1 MNETVNKLCRKC
13 IRPCKQPESARIVRC
28 KHFEKSLSDQ
38 NFDSIVKIMDE
49 TDRELD
55 SLSERISKLT
65 ESWRSKVED
74 GKDIDKDEDD
84 EENDEG

>member
-13 IRPCKQPESARIVRC
+13 IRPCKQPEGARIVRC

-49 TDRELD
+49 TDREMD
-55 SLSERISKLT
+55 SLSERIRKLT
-65 ESWRSKVED
+65 ESWHSEVE
-74 GKDIDKDEDD
+74 GKKLRDKDEDEGED
-84 EENDEG
+84 E

>member
-13 IRPCKQPESARIVRC
+13 IRPCKQPDGARIVRC

-38 NFDSIVKIMDE
+38 GFDSIVKIMDE

-55 SLSERISKLT
+55 SLSERIRKLN
-65 ESWRSKVED
+65 ESWRSEVED
-74 GKDIDKDEDD
+74 RKDIDKDENEGED
-84 EENDEG
+84 E